1 MEAAHYGKV
10 VSEMGLIMKEVI
22 KKCSSV
28 IKKYPI
34 YFGVL
39 FLTFLIRE
47 FYPFSRYPMYDNFP
61 NWSYT
66 FYFEDEA
73 GNNLKKI
80 LPMSHGAFTHLY
92 FTECQ
97 NKCVPCGY
105 GLETSAEL
113 ELIGGKI
120 TKQAFDLSKLKEKG
134 ISKIL
139 LFRIHNYIKKDRI
152 ISDTIKIATTNVE
165 KS

>member
-1 MEAAHYGKV
+1 MEAAYYGEV
-10 VSEMGLIMKEVI
+10 VSEMGLIMKGVI
-22 KKCSSV
+22 KKCSAV

-39 FLTFLIRE
+39 FLTLLIRE
-47 FYPFSRYPMYDNFP
+47 FYPFSRYPMYDSFP

-80 LPMSHGAFTHLY
+80 LPISHGAFSHLY
-92 FTECQ
+92 FTECH

-105 GLETSAEL
+105 GQETPAEL
-113 ELIGGKI
+113 ELIGEKT
-120 TKQAFDLSKLKEKG
+120 TKQTFDLATLKEKG
-134 ISKIL
+134 ISEIS
-139 LFRIHNYIKKDRI
+139 LFRIHNYMKKGRI
-152 ISDTIKIATTNVE
+152 ISDTTKIATTHVE
-165 KS
+165 